1 MTRPLMWLGFAR
13 GARDAETTR
22 QTGRQRCGAIDARV
36 TRQSPCDLRNPQ
48 HGTRRAEMTECRKR
62 RHRLRKSL
70 HRGSHLE
77 QHGSVVAGLRHVPA
91 ASISARTPGCSRKL
105 TLCSAVMRSQATANN
120 RSRSSGGQS
129 RSSKR
134 SINQINHKELDGWQW
149 YHSLQL
155 LDVARKEPYLPPP
168 AQQRTAGLDAV
179 SRSQG
184 RRAL

>member
-91 ASISARTPGCSRKL
+91 ASISARTSGTPEANPLLCRHEIPGNGQQPLQIVHPHPSIAGRSM
-105 TLCSAVMRSQATANN
+105 SACV
-120 RSRSSGGQS
+120 
-129 RSSKR
+129 
-134 SINQINHKELDGWQW
+134 
-149 YHSLQL
+149 
-155 LDVARKEPYLPPP
+155 
-168 AQQRTAGLDAV
+168 AQQIVEPILGWHKFFRSGVAV
-179 SRSQG
+179 SH
-184 RRAL
+184 RALSASDRGRPSPAAP